1 MLLSADK
8 INIFVNERKD
18 KEGKTFKTYSTTIN
32 SKQEDG
38 TFISVSVPVR
48 ITKTALPKGSDSK
61 LVPGFYYTA
70 QVRDGFLSAYNRKTK
85 EGTERAIMIVLTNL
99 VWKDKVELKSK
110 SANEEDVPF

>member
-61 LVPGFYYTA
+61 LVAGFYYTA

-99 VWKDKVELKSK
+99 VWKDKVEFKSK
-110 SANEEDVPF
+110 PTNEEDVPF

>member
-38 TFISVSVPVR
+38 TYISVSVR

-110 SANEEDVPF
+110 PANEDVPF

>member
-38 TFISVSVPVR
+38 TFISVSVRVR
-48 ITKTALPKGSDSK
+48 TIKTAEI
-61 LVPGFYYTA
+61 A
-70 QVRDGFLSAYNRKTK
+70 
-85 EGTERAIMIVLTNL
+85 GTESISRLLA
-99 VWKDKVELKSK
+99 
-110 SANEEDVPF
+110 SATTSET